1 MELALINR
9 TKRPVPLP
17 EGHKGLKLTKFDFEH
32 KVFTIPGAYIAS
44 AKDGTPLLH
53 VALGDINAAMT
64 VKSVKHEFG
73 IDSDSKDSQLLDMAE
88 KALFYVR
95 YIAPGDAVPTEII
108 DGTASWS
115 IDDEHYHTAH
125 NKLLL
130 KLASWAAGRDVTAN
144 ARDALE
150 RALKRPEVQ
159 QQVNRG
165 IDEAAVALKVKD
177 RDEVVRMI
185 DTVGREMAYIE
196 ALREYFGWVLNIT
209 NDIKVLQ
216 STLKNDKQYME
227 STIRASDLIARPIA
241 GYKKIFTN
249 VDAQVSEIT
258 NALRNLPAAIS
269 FIRETRD
276 DLHAHSMVWKEI
288 EELWKEA
295 DPTSRDSA
303 RASIQRLYSFL
314 AQNFLHL
321 GP

>member
-1 MELALINR
+1 MELAISNR

-17 EGHKGLKLTKFDFEH
+17 EGHQGLKLTKFDFEH
-32 KVFTIPGAYIAS
+32 KVFTIPGAYISA

-64 VKSVKHEFG
+64 VNSVKREFG
-73 IDSDSKDSQLLDMAE
+73 INAEDKDSQLLDMAE

-95 YIAPGDAVPTEII
+95 FIAPGDAIPTEII

-115 IDDEHYHTAH
+115 IDEIHYQTAH

-159 QQVNRG
+159 QHVNRG
-165 IDEAAVALKVKD
+165 IDEAAVALKLKD
-177 RDEVVRMI
+177 RDEVVKMI
-185 DTVGREMAYIE
+185 DTVGREMAYVE
-196 ALREYFGWVLNIT
+196 ALREYYGWIINIP

-216 STLKNDKQYME
+216 SALKNDKQYLE
-227 STIRASDLIARPIA
+227 STIRATDLVARPIA

-276 DLHAHSMVWKEI
+276 DLHAHSMVWREI
-288 EELWKEA
+288 EEMWKEA

-303 RASIQRLYSFL
+303 RASIQKLYGFL
-314 AQNFLHL
+314 AQNFLYL